1 MLPQV
6 EAAVKKSKKV
16 LILICEAATPLVV
29 GIVLAI
35 PLVLSLRRVTGQPKR
50 FFRYFGLL
58 IGMCLVEYL
67 AVVAYGLGL
76 EPDLVFLC
84 GPSCAWGV
92 VFGLWLRSHSTD
104 RKVLKASV
112 FVSLYTS
119 LPAVCLGIIFYPL
132 YPGHL
137 LVLALWLLV
146 IVLLKTVLITGEVAL
161 LILLGKK
168 SSVGASQT
176 GN

>member
-6 EAAVKKSKKV
+6 EAAAKKSKKV

-67 AVVAYGLGL
+67 GLVAYALGL

-92 VFGLWLRSHSTD
+92 VFGLWLRSRSTD
-104 RKVLKASV
+104 RKVLKSPV

-119 LPAVCLGIIFYPL
+119 LPVVCLGIIFAPR
-132 YPGHL
+132 L
-137 LVLALWLLV
+137 LVSVSDLWLL
-146 IVLLKTVLITGEVAL
+146 ILVLLKTVLITGEVEL